1 MNIKSEL
8 INKQLKWFPNIT
20 SGMILI
26 SVLMSII
33 LALFIVSF
41 GIASAFKIL
50 FIVIGSIIVLIL
62 IGSIIVLFHSYDDTN
77 NSSDVSAKK
86 GGIIIIMTILICEL
100 SLSIYA
106 HKHEII
112 PVKAIIV
119 DKVRTIN
126 IKQDD
131 KGDVFES
138 KTEPYKE
145 IVYYDLNRNDIIH
158 RTILDTNMINDL
170 DFVTSITG
178 KEIYIDYIPFLKFS
192 EEYRYIRE

>member
-26 SVLMSII
+26 STLMSII
-33 LALFIVSF
+33 LALLIVSF
-41 GIASAFKIL
+41 CIATAFKIL
-50 FIVIGSIIVLIL
+50 FIVIGSIIVLIHAYDTTNK
-62 IGSIIVLFHSYDDTN
+62 SSESPDVL
-77 NSSDVSAKK
+77 AKK
-86 GGIIIIMTILICEL
+86 GGIMIIMTILICEL

-106 HKHEII
+106 RKHEII

-131 KGDVFES
+131 KSDAFES
-138 KTEPYKE
+138 KTESYKE
-145 IVYYDLNRNDIIH
+145 IVYYDLNKNDIIY
-158 RTILDTNMINDL
+158 RAILDTNMINDL

>member
-33 LALFIVSF
+33 LALIIVSL
-41 GIASAFKIL
+41 GCASAFKIL
-50 FIVIGSIIVLIL
+50 FIVIGSIIVLI
-62 IGSIIVLFHSYDDTN
+62 HSYDTTN
-77 NSSDVSAKK
+77 KSSESPDVLAKK
-86 GGIIIIMTILICEL
+86 GGIMIIMTILICEL

-106 HKHEII
+106 RKHEII

-126 IKQDD
+126 NKQDD
-131 KGDVFES
+131 KSDAFES

-158 RTILDTNMINDL
+158 RAILDTNMINDL
-170 DFVTSITG
+170 DFITSITG

-192 EEYRYIRE
+192 EEYRYIRD

>member
-26 SVLMSII
+26 STLMSII
-33 LALFIVSF
+33 LALLIVSF
-41 GIASAFKIL
+41 CIATAFKIL
-50 FIVIGSIIVLIL
+50 FIVIGSIIVLIHAYDTTNK
-62 IGSIIVLFHSYDDTN
+62 SSESPDVL
-77 NSSDVSAKK
+77 AKK
-86 GGIIIIMTILICEL
+86 GGIMIIMTILICEL

-106 HKHEII
+106 RKHEII

-131 KGDVFES
+131 KSDAFES
-138 KTEPYKE
+138 KTESYKE
-145 IVYYDLNRNDIIH
+145 IVYYDLNKNEIIY
-158 RTILDTNMINDL
+158 RAILDTNMINDL
-170 DFVTSITG
+170 DFITSITG

>member
-33 LALFIVSF
+33 LALIIVSL
-41 GIASAFKIL
+41 GCASAFKIL
-50 FIVIGSIIVLIL
+50 FIVIGSIIVLIHR
-62 IGSIIVLFHSYDDTN
+62 SDIITN

-106 HKHEII
+106 RKHEII

-131 KGDVFES
+131 KDDVFES

-158 RTILDTNMINDL
+158 RTILDTSMINDL
-170 DFVTSITG
+170 DFITSITG

>member
-33 LALFIVSF
+33 LALIIVSL
-41 GIASAFKIL
+41 GCASAFKIL
-50 FIVIGSIIVLIL
+50 FIVIGSIIVLI
-62 IGSIIVLFHSYDDTN
+62 HSYDGTN
-77 NSSDVSAKK
+77 NSPDVSAKK

-100 SLSIYA
+100 CLSIYA
-106 HKHEII
+106 RKHEII

-170 DFVTSITG
+170 DFITSITG

>member
-26 SVLMSII
+26 STLMSII
-33 LALFIVSF
+33 LALLIVSF
-41 GIASAFKIL
+41 CIATAFKIL
-50 FIVIGSIIVLIL
+50 FIVIGSIIVLIHAYDTTNK
-62 IGSIIVLFHSYDDTN
+62 SSESPDVL
-77 NSSDVSAKK
+77 AKK
-86 GGIIIIMTILICEL
+86 GGIMIIMTILICEL

-106 HKHEII
+106 RKHEII

-138 KTEPYKE
+138 KTESYKE
-145 IVYYDLNRNDIIH
+145 IVYYDLNKNDIIY

>member
-8 INKQLKWFPNIT
+8 TKQLKWFPNIT

-26 SVLMSII
+26 STLMSII

-50 FIVIGSIIVLIL
+50 FIVIGSIIVLIHAYDTTNK
-62 IGSIIVLFHSYDDTN
+62 SSESPDVL
-77 NSSDVSAKK
+77 AKK
-86 GGIIIIMTILICEL
+86 GGIMIIMTILICEL

-106 HKHEII
+106 RKHEII

-138 KTEPYKE
+138 KTESYKE
-145 IVYYDLNRNDIIH
+145 IVYYDLSELH
-158 RTILDTNMINDL
+158 RPKGQC
-170 DFVTSITG
+170 F
-178 KEIYIDYIPFLKFS
+178 
-192 EEYRYIRE
+192 

>member
-26 SVLMSII
+26 STLMSII
-33 LALFIVSF
+33 LALLIVSF
-41 GIASAFKIL
+41 CIATAFKIL
-50 FIVIGSIIVLIL
+50 FIVIGSIIVLIHAYDTTNK
-62 IGSIIVLFHSYDDTN
+62 SSESPDVL
-77 NSSDVSAKK
+77 AKK
-86 GGIIIIMTILICEL
+86 GGIMIIMTILICEL

-106 HKHEII
+106 RKHEII

-158 RTILDTNMINDL
+158 RAILDTNMINDL
-170 DFVTSITG
+170 DFITSITG

>member
-33 LALFIVSF
+33 LALIIVSL
-41 GIASAFKIL
+41 GCASAFKIL
-50 FIVIGSIIVLIL
+50 FIVIGSIIVLIHAYDTTNK
-62 IGSIIVLFHSYDDTN
+62 SSESPDVL
-77 NSSDVSAKK
+77 AKK
-86 GGIIIIMTILICEL
+86 GGIMIIMTILICEL

-106 HKHEII
+106 RKHEII

-138 KTEPYKE
+138 KTESYKE
-145 IVYYDLNRNDIIH
+145 IVYYDLNKNDIIY
-158 RTILDTNMINDL
+158 RAILDTNMINDL
-170 DFVTSITG
+170 DFITSITG

>member
-8 INKQLKWFPNIT
+8 TKQLKWFPNIT

-26 SVLMSII
+26 STLMSII
-33 LALFIVSF
+33 LALLIVSF
-41 GIASAFKIL
+41 CIATAFKIL
-50 FIVIGSIIVLIL
+50 FIVIGSIIVLIHAYDTTNK
-62 IGSIIVLFHSYDDTN
+62 SSESPDVL
-77 NSSDVSAKK
+77 AKK
-86 GGIIIIMTILICEL
+86 GGIMIIMTILICEL

-106 HKHEII
+106 RKHEII

-131 KGDVFES
+131 KSDAFES
-138 KTEPYKE
+138 KTESYKE
-145 IVYYDLNRNDIIH
+145 IVYYDLNKNDIIY
-158 RTILDTNMINDL
+158 RAILDTNMINDL
-170 DFVTSITG
+170 DFITSITG

>member
-26 SVLMSII
+26 SALMSII
-33 LALFIVSF
+33 LALLIVSF
-41 GIASAFKIL
+41 CIATAFKIL
-50 FIVIGSIIVLIL
+50 FIVIGSIIVLIHAYDTTNK
-62 IGSIIVLFHSYDDTN
+62 SSESPDVL
-77 NSSDVSAKK
+77 AKK
-86 GGIIIIMTILICEL
+86 GGIMIIMTILICEL

-106 HKHEII
+106 RKHEII

-131 KGDVFES
+131 KSDAFES
-138 KTEPYKE
+138 KTESYKE
-145 IVYYDLNRNDIIH
+145 IVYYDLNKNEIIY
-158 RTILDTNMINDL
+158 RAILDTNMINDL
-170 DFVTSITG
+170 DFITSITG

>member
-26 SVLMSII
+26 STLMSII
-33 LALFIVSF
+33 LALIIVSL
-41 GIASAFKIL
+41 GCASAFKIL
-50 FIVIGSIIVLIL
+50 FIVIGSIIVLI
-62 IGSIIVLFHSYDDTN
+62 HSYDTTN
-77 NSSDVSAKK
+77 KSSESPDVLAKK
-86 GGIIIIMTILICEL
+86 GGIMIIMTILICEL

-106 HKHEII
+106 RKHEII

-126 IKQDD
+126 NKQDD
-131 KGDVFES
+131 KSDAFES

-158 RTILDTNMINDL
+158 RAILDTNMINDL
-170 DFVTSITG
+170 DFITSITG